1 MNTMRVLSAFVF
13 YVILIITLILPGCT
27 VQENNFPQGAITK
40 FEILEKEFKQPAKE
54 YGTIPFF
61 VWNGDITREGIDE
74 KMQDFKNAGCG
85 GVIVHPRPGLI
96 TEYLSDKWFGL
107 FRYAVDKGK
116 ELGLNVWIY
125 DENSYPSGFAG
136 GHVPALMPESYNQGQ
151 GLSPRDTTAIP
162 SDFSNYFIILKDEN
176 GKYIDVT
183 ASAQNEVGKTGNYT
197 LISKT
202 YYRKS
207 GWFGGFSYVDLL
219 YPGVTEKFL
228 DVTMPG
234 YQKAAGDEFGK
245 TVQGVFTDE
254 PEISSPGGIRWT
266 PDLFDVFQ
274 KQWGYDL
281 KIALPSLWKEVG
293 EWKKVRQNYTQTLL
307 KLFTERWSK
316 PTSEYYAKNGLK
328 YTGHYWEHG
337 WPSMRLGG
345 DNMAMY
351 AYHDVPAIDMLFN
364 QFDEKSNVA
373 QFGNIRSVKE
383 LASVANQFGRH
394 RTLSETYGGSG
405 WEVTFKDLKRLGDWE
420 YVLGV
425 NTMNQHLSFYTM
437 AGARKYD
444 YPPSFSYHN
453 PWWKSYKYLND
464 YYARLSLA
472 LSSGKQENN
481 ILIVEP
487 TTTAWLYDS
496 YIGREQNPTFNEIG
510 KSFQQFVTTLE
521 KKQVEYDLGSEDIM
535 RLHGKAGNSGLT
547 VGQRTYTSVVIPPL
561 TETLNE
567 ATFQL
572 IKQYVAGG
580 GTLLL
585 FSCPTLLNGAQSQEA
600 ADFFKQQNANIIHL
614 DKLDA
619 RIIDSYFKCSDLK
632 FEDLKGGNLYHH
644 RRIMEDGQI
653 IFLANSSMDST
664 SIGSLIVKG
673 NDAVLLNLFNGKIAD
688 CKEEKAGKDIK
699 VTFSL
704 PPAESML
711 LYVSAK
717 KLKGYVQQEKANEVN
732 LVTANSAINV
742 KRDNLN
748 VLPIDFCDL
757 QLAGKSLK
765 DVHVG
770 EASQM
775 VYKQNGFPD
784 GDPWNHSVQY
794 KTSVA
799 DRSGFDGKSGFI
811 ATYRFNLDGLFD
823 YSAIKA
829 VVERPELWSVSIN
842 GHPVEANSGEWWLD
856 HSFGVFT
863 IGQWLQKGENILS
876 VNCKIFKVNAE
887 IEPVYLLGDFSV
899 VPANKGWKITAP
911 PAKLLVGSWKEQG
924 QPFYSWD
931 VTYSKEYE
939 VAKKASYYEV
949 ALGKWCGTVAEVFVN
964 GEKAGTI
971 ALSSDK
977 IDVTG
982 LITEGKNNVEVKI
995 TGSLKNLLGPH
1006 HNNPAPGMTGPGH
1019 WRNIKQYP
1027 AGKDYQLLDYGLTDD
1042 FYLNCN

>member
-1 MNTMRVLSAFVF
+1 MNILPAFVF
-13 YVILIITLILPGCT
+13 YIILTFMMVLSGST
-27 VQENNFPQGAITK
+27 AQEKNFPEGAITK
-40 FEILEKEFKQPAKE
+40 FEVLEQQFKQPAKE

-61 VWNGDITREGIDE
+61 VWNGDITKSGIDE
-74 KMQDFKNAGCG
+74 KMKDFKNAGCG
-85 GVIVHPRPGLI
+85 GVIVHPRPGLN
-96 TEYLSDKWFGL
+96 TEYLSDKWFEL
-107 FRYAVDKGK
+107 FRYTVDKGK

-136 GHVPALMPESYNQGQ
+136 GHVPALMPESFNQGQ
-151 GLSPRDTTAIP
+151 GLQSKDTTAIP
-162 SDFSNYFIILKDEN
+162 ADCSKYFIILKDEN
-176 GKYIDVT
+176 GKYIDIT
-183 ASAQNEVGKTGNYT
+183 ASAQSEIGGKGNYS

-202 YYRKS
+202 FYGKS

-228 DVTMPG
+228 DITMPG
-234 YQKAAGDEFGK
+234 YQKVAGNEFGK

-281 KIALPSLWKEVG
+281 KLTLPSLWKEVG
-293 EWKKVRQNYTQTLL
+293 EWKKVRHNYTQTLL
-307 KLFTERWSK
+307 KLFIERWSK

-364 QFDEKSNVA
+364 QFDEKSNIA
-373 QFGNIRSVKE
+373 QFGNVRSVKE

-394 RTLSETYGGSG
+394 RTLSETYGGAG

-420 YVLGV
+420 FVLGV
-425 NTMNQHLSFYTM
+425 NTMNQHLSWYTM

-472 LSSGKQENN
+472 LSSGKQVNK
-481 ILIVEP
+481 ILIIEP

-496 YIGREQNPTFNEIG
+496 YVGSGRNAAFNLLG
-510 KSFQQFVTTLE
+510 KSFQEFVTTLE
-521 KKQVEYDLGSEDIM
+521 KKQVEYDLGSEDII
-535 RLHGKAGNSGLT
+535 RSHGKVDNSGFT
-547 VGQRTYTSVVIPPL
+547 VGKRTYRTVVIPPL
-561 TETLNE
+561 TETLDE

-580 GTLLL
+580 GTLLV
-585 FSCPTLLNGAQSQEA
+585 FSNPTLKNGAPNQEVT
-600 ADFFKQQNANIIHL
+600 DFFNQEKSNIVHV
-614 DKLDA
+614 
-619 RIIDSYFKCSDLK
+619 REIDDQVITDHFKCEELTFDRIT
-632 FEDLKGGNLYHH
+632 GGNLYHH
-644 RRIMEDGQI
+644 RRVMVGGQI
-653 IFLANSSMDST
+653 LFLANSSMEST
-664 SIGSLIVKG
+664 STGSFTVKG
-673 NDAVLLNLFNGKIAD
+673 GDVVLLNPFNGEVTDYPAEKFG
-688 CKEEKAGKDIK
+688 KEIK

-704 PPAESML
+704 PPAGSML
-711 LYVSAK
+711 FYVSTE
-717 KLKGYVQQEKANEVN
+717 KLKGYKRPIEATDVN
-732 LVTANSAINV
+732 LVPSTSGLKV
-742 KRDNLN
+742 VRDNLN

-757 QLAGKSLK
+757 QLAGKTLK
-765 DVHVG
+765 DIHVS

-775 VYKQNGFPD
+775 VYKQNGFSY

-794 KTSVA
+794 KSSIT
-799 DRSGFDGKSGFI
+799 DRSEFDDKNGFI
-811 ATYRFNLDGLFD
+811 ATYRFNLDEKFD
-823 YSAIKA
+823 YSTIKA

-842 GHPVEANSGEWWLD
+842 GRNIEPNAGEWWLD
-856 HSFGVFT
+856 HSFGVFS
-863 IGQWLQKGENILS
+863 IGSWLKKGENILTIH
-876 VNCKIFKVNAE
+876 CKPFKINAE

-899 VPANKGWKITAP
+899 VSANKGWKITAP
-911 PAKLLVGSWKEQG
+911 LTRMALGSWKEQG

-931 VTYSKEYE
+931 VTYSQDYE
-939 VAKKASYYEV
+939 VTKKVSHYEV
-949 ALGKWCGTVAEVFVN
+949 TLGKWNGTVAELFVN
-964 GEKAGTI
+964 GKGAGTF
-971 ALSSDK
+971 ALPTDK
-977 IDVTG
+977 IDVTR
-982 LITEGKNNVEVKI
+982 LITEGKNNIEVKI

-1006 HNNPAPGMTGPGH
+1006 HNQPDPGMTGPEH
-1019 WRNIKQYP
+1019 WRNIKNYP
-1027 AGKDYQLLDYGLTDD
+1027 AGKDYQLLDYGLTEN
-1042 FYLNCN
+1042 FYLYDN